1 MLAQPKKHVVLDKVV
16 SIPKQILP
24 IAEGVKIL
32 LALPG
37 GIAVLVCAKNYLE
50 MIV

>member
-1 MLAQPKKHVVLDKVV
+1 MLAQPKKHVVLAFV
-16 SIPKQILP
+16 SIRKQILP

-32 LALPG
+32 LALLG
-37 GIAVLVCAKNYLE
+37 GIAVLVCVKTYLE